1 LTSTYDSA
9 KDQVNR
15 EKHGLSLGEAAR
27 LEWDMLQAKA
37 DTRRDYGEARQIGY
51 APIDGRLYCVMF
63 VEREGAMR
71 IISFRKANSREVQEY
86 EEKID

>member
-1 LTSTYDSA
+1 VRQYG
-9 KDQVNR
+9 R
-15 EKHGLSLGEAAR
+15 
-27 LEWDMLQAKA
+27 
-37 DTRRDYGEARQIGY
+37 YGETRQIGY